1 MKKEKKL
8 LKNYKGFTLLEMLVV
23 VLIIGILAGIA
34 LPQYRKAVI
43 KARLAEADIAINTMM
58 KNIDLYLLANGGEE
72 GGMLTGGDP
81 RIPSEIKIPGDCNSD
96 GIYCKT
102 DYFGFYAECQGGS
115 TYCQVVFDTD
125 AAKSN
130 TTWLNGAFVV
140 FTRDDD
146 NPNWKIEGLEP
157 SSDESTKKIL
167 CEWAKKYPDP
177 YGVCD

>member
-81 RIPSEIKIPGDCNSD
+81 RIPSEIEIPGDCND
-96 GIYCKT
+96 GQYCRT
-102 DYFGFYAECQGGS
+102 DYFGFYADCLSS
-115 TYCQVVFDTD
+115 TFCEVVFDTNE
-125 AAKSN
+125 AKSN
-130 TTWLNGAFVV
+130 NTWLNGAFVV
-140 FTRDDD
+140 ITKNDDH
-146 NPNWKIEGLEP
+146 PNWRIEAVEP

-177 YGVCD
+177 NGVCD